1 MSSSLTWM
9 MLSGGVVGA
18 GVALVGSG
26 VSPRRP
32 ALALLI
38 DTLSRPAPPAR
49 TQSRR
54 LDLALATPMMRLGLP
69 RRRTI
74 TDLAILERDPAQFL
88 AQTFVVAIVGVIGLG
103 MLPLLLGLGGQVPLW
118 AALIGAFLAVRIA
131 GSRVHTEAEQ
141 RRTQMRATL
150 AAMLD
155 LVGGSL
161 AGGAGIEQALDETL
175 DELTGSSALRI
186 RRELNSAAQTRGQQR
201 IHSWTALRDLG
212 RSIGVDELGELATG
226 IEQAT
231 GGAPVA
237 ETMAQIARTMRTR
250 TVAAMER
257 SGRSRSAKMAL
268 PIMIFGF
275 GYLILLLYGALTAIG
290 NGFNH

>member
-54 LDLALATPMMRLGLP
+54 LDLALAAPMLRLGLP

-155 LVGGSL
+155 LIGGSL
-161 AGGAGIEQALDETL
+161 AGGAGIEQGIDETL

-201 IHSWTALRDLG
+201 IHSWTALRELG

-290 NGFNH
+290 NGLNH

>member
-1 MSSSLTWM
+1 MSSALTWM
-9 MLSGGVVGA
+9 MLSGGAVGG
-18 GVALVGSG
+18 GVALVVSG
-26 VSPRRP
+26 ISPRRP
-32 ALALLI
+32 ALALVI
-38 DTLSRPAPPAR
+38 DALSRPAPPSR

-54 LDLALATPMMRLGLP
+54 FDLALAAPMIRLGLP
-69 RRRTI
+69 RRRTMA
-74 TDLAILERDPAQFL
+74 DLAILERDPAQFL
-88 AQTFVVAIVGVIGLG
+88 AQAFVVAVVGLVGLG
-103 MLPLLLGLGGQVPLW
+103 MLPLLLGLGGQLPLW
-118 AALIGAFLAVRIA
+118 MALVGAFLAARIA
-131 GSRVHTEAEQ
+131 QSRVHTEAEK
-141 RRTQMRATL
+141 RRTQMRATI

-155 LVGGSL
+155 LVGSSL

-175 DELTGSSALRI
+175 DELTGWSALRI

-212 RSIGVDELGELATG
+212 RSIDVDELGELATG

-237 ETMAQIARTMRTR
+237 ETMASIARTMRAR
-250 TVAAMER
+250 TVAGMER
-257 SGRSRSAKMAL
+257 SGRARSAKMAL

-290 NGFNH
+290 NGFNK